1 MRADM
6 ALGAYH
12 YRPCMHMHGPAAL
25 SHTLEGI
32 DARGEMLILS
42 PFRMLLIGCLF
53 DKGTGYDLRLGRRKC
68 SQMVHVLLNVSS
80 VDT

>member
-12 YRPCMHMHGPAAL
+12 YMHMHDPAAL

-32 DARGEMLILS
+32 DARGEMLISSPLS
-42 PFRMLLIGCLF
+42 MLLIGCLF
-53 DKGTGYDLRLGRRKC
+53 DKGTGYDLRLGRRQC
-68 SQMVHVLLNVSS
+68 SQVLANGACLVKCIFC
-80 VDT
+80 